1 MTESRLGDT
10 GIFQSLNWW
19 IGQIADDSTWRD
31 NQDPGKL
38 KNPHSIPGWGYRY
51 KVRVWG
57 HHPQGSGD
65 NAPVPEDKLPWATLM
80 FPVTAGGGQGSS
92 LVTPNIRQG
101 NIVYG
106 MWLDGSDCQVPV
118 IMGVLANNAQTALKT
133 CIGKGCQEA
142 AGSVQQRFSQH
153 AGGGM
158 GVSGYAKQQ
167 NEKPQNL
174 KPKVPDQFLKIE
186 RAIPQELEEAAAILA
201 KSDKDYEKM
210 FNLNSSNEEMSD
222 SALALLSSLG
232 SASDYVDDHGIT
244 RTLPPGLGGLPTLGG
259 GGGGTNS
266 LTEQAKTKTIATYIG
281 DGLQEL
287 IGRTPDR
294 LTRDEQYT

>member
-142 AGSVQQRFSQH
+142 SASSQKKFVQYAAGQ
-153 AGGGM
+153 M
-158 GVSGYAKQQ
+158 GVSGYPNKQ
-167 NEKPQNL
+167 EKPKPKNL
-174 KPKVPDQFLKIE
+174 KAKVPAYSLHVQK
-186 RAIPQELEEAAAILA
+186 PMTPELSEKAAALA
-201 KSDKDYEKM
+201 KSDKDAAALVDSSKAEEKAYSID
-210 FNLNSSNEEMSD
+210 NDSNDMSASEEEMRQI
-222 SALALLSSLG
+222 SLTQRMKQ
-232 SASDYVDDHGIT
+232 SEMTYVDKYGIT
-244 RTLPPGLGGLPTLGG
+244 RLMP
-259 GGGGTNS
+259 
-266 LTEQAKTKTIATYIG
+266 QAYSSDAYAQYLR
-281 DGLQEL
+281 DFDDQ
-287 IGRTPDR
+287 TPMD
-294 LTRDEQYT
+294 TW